1 MCESSYWLTKVE
13 LLQTLGCLDFSVL
26 AIFDR
31 KITETILTSVVFQ
44 LVGDSDYRYVCMYE
58 TNAGLILFCPYCRV
72 RSAACKC
79 LVSLASSLTLD
90 GNALSAH
97 VLINS
102 EKFFSYLSSTNIEL
116 SFAGI
121 SDALVK
127 QITLSPIGLDHI
139 LWFLLENLR

>member
-1 MCESSYWLTKVE
+1 
-13 LLQTLGCLDFSVL
+13 
-26 AIFDR
+26 
-31 KITETILTSVVFQ
+31 
-44 LVGDSDYRYVCMYE
+44 MYE

-121 SDALVK
+121 SDTLVK